1 MCFRRAAGNKP
12 ASTIGCTIAVLG
24 SRTPLSVDTRARTGR
39 RPLGDPKWL
48 RCRLVAAMNPWAC
61 ANRKPSSLAP
71 APAKFAS
78 VRRPRRMP
86 DGDRAGSR
94 LVGESGCWSWGET
107 GSFFDYG
114 FGFLEGLKE
123 GGMARPGASL
133 WAGRRANA
141 GRDHRHRR
149 HHLDLRLELLDRANH
164 RSRRTCVLRRFC
176 AGQVVLAGLAGEEPT
191 GGLGCQNCDRPP
203 PNGLVPRRN
212 RIFGT

>member
-12 ASTIGCTIAVLG
+12 TSTIGSTIAVLG

-123 GGMARPGASL
+123 GGMARPE
-133 WAGRRANA
+133 RRYGPA
-141 GRDHRHRR
+141 
-149 HHLDLRLELLDRANH
+149 
-164 RSRRTCVLRRFC
+164 
-176 AGQVVLAGLAGEEPT
+176 
-191 GGLGCQNCDRPP
+191 GGLTLGGIIVIVGIILIFVWSFWIGLIIALV
-203 PNGLVPRRN
+203 GLVF
-212 RIFGT
+212 FGGFARGRWY